1 MMEEKALKYSKHVK
15 MDKLPKFHY
24 FLSSNS
30 NKKKHQFFYFFFVQN
45 AGVGGLVSAS
55 TIIVPEKFTSAD
67 EARETNTH
75 FLPII
80 TK

>member
-1 MMEEKALKYSKHVK
+1 MSKWINFQNFTIHFGFS
-15 MDKLPKFHY
+15 KFQLQQKEASI
-24 FLSSNS
+24 FC
-30 NKKKHQFFYFFFVQN
+30 FFVQN
-45 AGVGGLVSAS
+45 ARVGGLVSAS
-55 TIIVPEKFTSAD
+55 TIIVPEKFTSTD